1 MEVYGQQD
9 ELIFLETRITKMMNP
24 NLGDRGYHNLI
35 AVWWDAQADY
45 YGYTVHD
52 AMQIK
57 EWSQRDKEVF
67 FSPDFMRRGWFPAP
81 LKTQAVI
88 RTPEEFFL
96 RPHLYKDKFP
106 TERNLQ
112 VSATIEA
119 RIRAQDAAGQIV
131 FGADSE
137 RARADRNSVLARSTL
152 FLSASNG
159 GVRAAG

>member
-9 ELIFLETRITKMMNP
+9 ELIFVEERITQMMNP

-52 AMQIK
+52 AMQVK
-57 EWSQRDKEVF
+57 EWSQKDVDVF

-81 LKTQAVI
+81 LKTQAII

-106 TERNLQ
+106 EERNLQ
-112 VSATIEA
+112 LSPAIEA
-119 RIRAQDAAGQIV
+119 RIRAQDAAGQII
-131 FGADSE
+131 FGE
-137 RARADRNSVLARSTL
+137 EHELVKT
-152 FLSASNG
+152 SAAPN
-159 GVRAAG
+159 